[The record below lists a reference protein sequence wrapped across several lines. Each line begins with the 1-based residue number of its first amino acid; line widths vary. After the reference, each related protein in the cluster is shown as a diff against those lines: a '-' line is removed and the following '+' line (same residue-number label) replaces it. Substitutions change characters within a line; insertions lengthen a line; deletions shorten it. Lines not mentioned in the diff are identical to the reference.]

1 MKKITVLATALFAV
15 ASLAGCAGVGKGI
28 GKGIGK
34 GKTPVAVE
42 QPVYVAPEETFVT
55 KG

>member
-1 MKKITVLATALFAV
+1 MKKILLIAVSSLAL
-15 ASLAGCAGVGKGI
+15 ASMAGCAGVGKGI